1 MNQSFY
7 GKPACVAAMSSMTLA
22 FKAEKTLAAIG
33 IPCEIISLLP
43 GVSRHGCAYGLL
55 FPCETERQVRS
66 VLRGARIPV
75 SQYLK
80 RGTSL

>member
-1 MNQSFY
+1 MNQPFY

-33 IPCEIISLLP
+33 IPCEIISLL
-43 GVSRHGCAYGLL
+43 HGCAYGLL